1 MRCAMGLL
9 LPEAVLH
16 KGRDVIHHDSRE
28 YVGNTSNT
36 NYASHN
42 LSFATKMRTM
52 ELTRTDVNWMRV
64 MIENI
69 QVIDTD
75 LLIECSL

>member
-1 MRCAMGLL
+1 MTLGNML
-9 LPEAVLH
+9 AV
-16 KGRDVIHHDSRE
+16 DNHHILATQIRWRE
-28 YVGNTSNT
+28 HYTTSNT

-52 ELTRTDVNWMRV
+52 DLTRTDVNWRRV